1 MIEYNGQAF
10 ENNPNSLSPAVQF
23 EGRVHLK
30 YKDATCISVYGFN
43 ETQVIETAKQ
53 FAKIEPNVGTVE
65 IYGPE
70 NIWAPRSYLNTYIL

>member
-30 YKDATCISVYGFN
+30 YKDAICISVYGFN
-43 ETQVIETAKQ
+43 ETQVIETVKQ

-70 NIWAPRSYLNTYIL
+70 NIWASRTYVNTYIL